1 MKREPQGSLQA
12 LKHTLTP
19 SDTIPQMTF
28 TTILRTACLTALLC
42 LGVNIAAADS
52 AMPVLDLNNLQ
63 PTREQMVSSL
73 NTVELLRR
81 HHYNRIRLDDAL
93 SSEVFDTYLRHL
105 DPQRSLFSETDIQ
118 NFEQYRYKFDDL
130 LLAGDLS
137 VGFAM
142 HTRQIQ
148 RADQRILYAQRLLGK
163 GIDKLDFAGD
173 QSILID
179 REEADWPANDAA
191 LHDLWRQQIKDEV
204 LRLKLA
210 GRETDALQELLE
222 KRYKNQQKRLYQTR
236 SEDIFQN
243 YINALA
249 QVYDPHTLYMSP
261 ENAENFDINMSL
273 SLEGIGAVLQSD
285 NDHTKIVRL
294 VPAGPAEKSKQ
305 LAPADR
311 IIGVAQGQG
320 EMVDVVGW
328 RLDEVV
334 KLIRGPKGSSVRLEV
349 IPASNPPSDMSSR
362 EIALVREAVKLED
375 QAAKS
380 SVLEFTEDG
389 NDHRIG
395 VIEIPGFYIDFKAY
409 RQGDPNYRSTTRDV
423 RRLLKELEEQ
433 QLDGIVLDLRNNGG
447 GSLQEATELTGLFIG
462 QGPSVLV
469 RDAKGDVQV
478 LEDPSAGVVYHGPL
492 AVIVNKLSASASEI
506 FAGAMQDYGR
516 ALVIGEPTFGKG
528 TVQSIQPLNHGEL
541 KFTLAKF
548 YRVSGQS
555 TQSRGV
561 VPDITYPSLLET
573 VEIGESSLPRALPW
587 DTIPAVQYQTDNKL
601 KPLIPQL
608 LSRHKAR
615 SANDPEF
622 IYTLARIDLNRS
634 MQERE
639 YLPLNEDK
647 RRMEQQ
653 EFEEKLLN
661 MENTRRKAL
670 GEEPLD
676 KLDKDD
682 PLMSASG
689 MPSEHEKTDDED
701 SDDAFLAETGHILI
715 DLVELQRQIASAG

>member
-1 MKREPQGSLQA
+1 MT
-12 LKHTLTP
+12 LKTTLRK
-19 SDTIPQMTF
+19 S
-28 TTILRTACLTALLC
+28 CLVALLC
-42 LGVNIAAADS
+42 FSAGAVAAGGAES
-52 AMPVLDLNNLQ
+52 AIPVLDLESLQ
-63 PTREQMVSSL
+63 PTREQMIASL

-81 HHYNRIRLDDAL
+81 HHYNRIQLDDAL
-93 SSEVFDTYLRHL
+93 SSEIFDTFLRQL
-105 DPQRSLFSETDIQ
+105 DPQRSLFSAADI
-118 NFEQYRYKFDDL
+118 NDFSAYRHKFDDL

-137 VGFAM
+137 IGFAM

-148 RADQRILYAQRLLGK
+148 RADQRILYANRLLAE
-163 GIDKLDFAGD
+163 GIDKLDFEGD

-179 REEADWPANDAA
+179 REEADWPADDAA
-191 LHDLWRQQIKDEV
+191 LNALWRQQIKDEV

-210 GRETDALQELLE
+210 GRETSAIQELLE
-222 KRYKNQQKRLYQTR
+222 KRYANQQKRLYQTR

-249 QVYDPHTLYMSP
+249 QVYDPHTQYMSP

-294 VPAGPAEKSKQ
+294 VPAGPAEKSRQ

-311 IIGVAQGQG
+311 IIGVAQGKN
-320 EMVDVVGW
+320 EMIDVVGW

-349 IPASNPPSDMSSR
+349 IPASNPPSDMTSR
-362 EIALVREAVKLED
+362 EVVLVREAVKLED

-380 SVLEFTEDG
+380 SVLEF
-389 NDHRIG
+389 NDKGRDYRIG
-395 VIEIPGFYIDFKAY
+395 VIEVPGFYIDFKAY
-409 RQGDPNYRSTTRDV
+409 RRGDPDYRSTTRDV
-423 RRLLKELEEQ
+423 RALLKELQEQ
-433 QLDGIVLDLRNNGG
+433 KIDGIVLDLRNNGG

-469 RDAKGDVQV
+469 RNAMGEVQV
-478 LEDPSAGVVYHGPL
+478 LDDPSAGIVYTGPL

-506 FAGAMQDYGR
+506 FAGAVQDYGR

-587 DTIPAVQYQTDNKL
+587 DTISAVPHNADRLL

-608 LSRHKAR
+608 IDQHKAR
-615 SANDPEF
+615 AANDPEF
-622 IYTLARIDLNRS
+622 IYTLARIELNRA

-639 YLPLNEDK
+639 YLPLNESK
-647 RRMEQQ
+647 RRAAQD
-653 EFEEKLLN
+653 EFEAKLLA
-661 MENTRRKAL
+661 MENQRREAL
-670 GEEPLD
+670 GEELLSELD
-676 KLDKDD
+676 KEDPLAESHLAAVDDDEKDD
-682 PLMSASG
+682 SNDP
-689 MPSEHEKTDDED
+689 
-701 SDDAFLAETGHILI
+701 FLAETGHILI
-715 DLVELQRQIASAG
+715 DLLELQRQVAGTR

>member
-1 MKREPQGSLQA
+1 MKVSN
-12 LKHTLTP
+12 
-19 SDTIPQMTF
+19 
-28 TTILRTACLTALLC
+28 ILRKSCLIALLS
-42 LGVNIAAADS
+42 LGASAFAADTVDS
-52 AMPVLDLNNLQ
+52 AMPILDLESLQ
-63 PTREQMVSSL
+63 PTREQMIASL

-93 SSEVFDTYLRHL
+93 SSEVFDTYLRQL
-105 DPQRSLFSETDIQ
+105 DPQRSLFTAADIDT
-118 NFEQYRYKFDDL
+118 FEEYRHKLDDL

-137 VGFAM
+137 IGFAM

-148 RADQRILYAQRLLGK
+148 RADQRMAYARQLLREGV
-163 GIDKLDFAGD
+163 DKLDFTGD

-179 REEADWPANDAA
+179 REEADWPTDEKA
-191 LHDLWRQQIKDEV
+191 LHTLWRQQIKDEV

-210 GRETDALQELLE
+210 GRETDAIQDLLE
-222 KRYKNQQKRLYQTR
+222 KRYANQQKRLYQTR

-249 QVYDPHTLYMSP
+249 QVYDPHTQYLSP
-261 ENAENFDINMSL
+261 DNAENFDINMSL

-285 NDHTKIVRL
+285 NDYTKIVRL

-305 LAPADR
+305 LSTADR
-311 IIGVAQGQG
+311 IIGVAQDKG

-349 IPASNPPSDMSSR
+349 IPASNPPSDMTSR
-362 EIALVREAVKLED
+362 EVALVREAVKLED

-380 SVLEFTEDG
+380 SVLEFNEHG
-389 NDHRIG
+389 NDYRIG
-395 VIEIPGFYIDFKAY
+395 VIEVPGFYIDFKAY
-409 RQGDPNYRSTTRDV
+409 RRGDADYRSTTRDV
-423 RRLLKELEEQ
+423 RRLLGELQ
-433 QLDGIVLDLRNNGG
+433 KQDIDGIVLDLRNNGG

-469 RDAKGDVQV
+469 RDSKGDVQV
-478 LEDPSAGVVYHGPL
+478 LDDPNAGVAYNGPL
-492 AVIVNKLSASASEI
+492 AVIVNRLSASASEI
-506 FAGAMQDYGR
+506 FAGAIQDYGR
-516 ALVIGEPTFGKG
+516 GLVIGEPTFGKG

-555 TQSRGV
+555 TQNRGV
-561 VPDITYPSLLET
+561 VPDIAYPSLLET
-573 VEIGESSLPRALPW
+573 AEIGESSLPRALPW
-587 DTIPAVQYQTDNKL
+587 DTIPPARYQADTGL
-601 KPLIPQL
+601 QPLIPQL
-608 LSRHKAR
+608 TDRHKAR
-615 SANDPEF
+615 AANDPQF
-622 IYTLARIDLNRS
+622 VYTLARIDLNRS

-639 YLPLNEDK
+639 YLPLNEAK
-647 RRMEQQ
+647 RRAEQK
-653 EFEEKLLN
+653 EFEDKLLA

-676 KLDKDD
+676 ALDREDPLMDGSGLPSPLEEEDTDDKDD
-682 PLMSASG
+682 P
-689 MPSEHEKTDDED
+689 
-701 SDDAFLAETGHILI
+701 FLAETGHILI
-715 DLVELQRQIASAG
+715 DLLEIKRQQVARAG